1 MKKLRRLL
9 VIGSIALVGITGI
22 APANASPATD
32 AYNELAVAR
41 NQAGKSTPA
50 NDGSLRSIASD
61 RAKNLASKNGGSP
74 SSGLP
79 SSLTSKGYKE
89 SRQLYG
95 SHSSGDASEVIS
107 LFLRD
112 STSKKIVV
120 DSKWNRLGV
129 GTAKSRN
136 GKVFVV
142 AIFASYKE
150 PVKVTPKPVEE
161 STKKPVSSSTG
172 VGGSSGSSNSGS
184 GDSNLGSS
192 SSSSQQSKAER
203 ELAELKAKQKADAEK
218 AKAKQKQEAKER
230 EAKAKADAKAKR
242 EREAQEKLEAQQRAE
257 AEVKAKQEQEAR
269 EAERQSEVKRLGD
282 EKAQAEADRIQQEA
296 DSKAF
301 KATIKNLTHSAGI
314 GGLGLGAVIL
324 PISLGFM
331 RKKKLIHLPNDE
343 DWQVFKKQGLE

>member
-9 VIGSIALVGITGI
+9 VIGSIALVSMTGI

-41 NQAGKSTPA
+41 NQAGKSTPS

-61 RAKNLASKNGGSP
+61 RAKNLASKGGGSP

-129 GTAKSRN
+129 GTAKSSS

-142 AIFASYKE
+142 AIFARYQE
-150 PVKVTPKPVEE
+150 PVKVTPKPVE
-161 STKKPVSSSTG
+161 STKKPVSSNTG
-172 VGGSSGSSNSGS
+172 DSSSGSSSNSNSGSSGSG
-184 GDSNLGSS
+184 
-192 SSSSQQSKAER
+192 SSSQQSKAER
-203 ELAELKAKQKADAEK
+203 ELAELKAKQKVDAEK
-218 AKAKQKQEAKER
+218 AKAKQEQEAKKR
-230 EAKAKADAKAKR
+230 EAKAKADAEKARK
-242 EREAQEKLEAQQRAE
+242 AKLEADKARE
-257 AEVKAKQEQEAR
+257 AKQEQEAKTKQEQEAR
-269 EAERQSEVKRLGD
+269 EAERLAEVKKLGD
-282 EKAQAEADRIQQEA
+282 EKAQAEADKIQQEA
-296 DSKAF
+296 DSRAF

-314 GGLGLGAVIL
+314 GGLGLGAIVL
-324 PISLGFM
+324 PVSLGFM
-331 RKKKLIHLPNDE
+331 RKKKLIHVPNDE
-343 DWQVFKKQGLE
+343 DWLEFKKQGLE

>member
-9 VIGSIALVGITGI
+9 VIGGIALVSMTGI
-22 APANASPATD
+22 PPASASPATD
-32 AYNELAVAR
+32 AYNELSVAR
-41 NQAGKSTPA
+41 NQAGKSTPT

-95 SHSSGDASEVIS
+95 SHSSGDASEVVS
-107 LFLRD
+107 LLLGD

-129 GTAKSRN
+129 GTAKGSN

-142 AIFASYKE
+142 AIFARYQE
-150 PVKVTPKPVEE
+150 PVKVTPKPVE
-161 STKKPVSSSTG
+161 STKKPESSNTG
-172 VGGSSGSSNSGS
+172 SSSGSGSSSNSSSGGSNSG
-184 GDSNLGSS
+184 
-192 SSSSQQSKAER
+192 SSSQQSKAEK

-218 AKAKQKQEAKER
+218 ARKKQEQEAKER
-230 EAKAKADAKAKR
+230 EAQAKADAKAKR
-242 EREAQEKLEAQQRAE
+242 EREVQEKLEAQQKAE
-257 AEVKAKQEQEAR
+257 AEAKAKQEQEAKN
-269 EAERQSEVKRLGD
+269 AERLAEVKKLSD

-301 KATIKNLTHSAGI
+301 KATIKNLTHTAGV

-324 PISLGFM
+324 PISLVFM
-331 RKKKLIHLPNDE
+331 RKKKLTHVPNDE
-343 DWQVFKKQGLE
+343 DWQVFKKQGME